1 MTAANDM
8 HFAAERTGGLER
20 GFHAQLAESRRM
32 YAKQEKLLHFEY
44 RLAFRSIV

>member
-8 HFAAERTGGLER
+8 HFAAGGLER